1 MMAAERPSP
10 VRLGPSSLSLLPA
23 AIRRPTYDRSSL
35 TPGIL
40 HLGVGAF
47 HRCHQAEYTDDALE
61 AAFGPWGLVGVN
73 LRAPDLDATLGAQG
87 GLYCRELRDG
97 DRTERRLIGAMVD
110 TISVPGQ
117 DQPAH
122 HAALKRALETA
133 SNPSI
138 GVVTLTVTEKGY
150 CHIPATGELDL
161 DHPDIRH
168 DIANPRAPVSVPGFV
183 LRMLAMRLAAGVPP
197 PALISCDN
205 VPDNGSTLRRSVLG
219 LAAQIDRQLHDR
231 IARQACFLNTMVD
244 RIVPATR
251 PEDIEAFAAQTGVED
266 LGLVVGEPF
275 RMWVLED
282 RFDGPLPAW
291 DRAGALFVE
300 DVAPYEILKMRVVN
314 GIQSN
319 LCQLGVLSNMEFMSD
334 VMADESFRD
343 FALRTITR
351 EVVPNL
357 PPVPGMD
364 VPAYVAETIR
374 RLRNPALKHRT
385 LQISTDG
392 SQKIKQRLL
401 EPLRAAQRAGTPC
414 DGLLLG
420 IAGWM
425 QYASGRDSGGQPL
438 QVNDPFAARTRAI
451 GMASGGDA
459 TALVESMLEIDGIF
473 GFDLRADTAIKAR
486 LSAGVAKLQERPA
499 RLVIRDFLSS
509 NAG

>member
-1 MMAAERPSP
+1 MGSDTRP
-10 VRLGPSSLSLLPA
+10 VRLGPSSLDLLPA
-23 AIRRPTYDRSSL
+23 SVRRPAYDRTRL
-35 TPGIL
+35 NPGLL
-40 HLGVGAF
+40 HLGAGAF

-61 AAFGPWGLVGVN
+61 ASFGPWGIVGVN
-73 LRAPDLDATLGAQG
+73 LRAPDLGPTLGAQG

-97 DRTERRLIGAMVD
+97 SQTDRRLIGALAD
-110 TISVPGQ
+110 TISVPGP
-117 DQPAH
+117 DQASH
-122 HAALKRALETA
+122 HATLTRALDTA
-133 SNPSI
+133 SSASI
-138 GVVTLTVTEKGY
+138 GAVTLTVTEKGY

-168 DIANPRAPVSVPGFV
+168 DIAHPLAPVSVPGFV
-183 LRMLAMRLAAGVPP
+183 LRMLALRLQSGTPL

-219 LAAQIDRQLHDR
+219 LAARIDPTLHDR
-231 IARQACFLNTMVD
+231 VAREAHFVNTMVD

-251 PEDIEAFAAQTGVED
+251 PEDIAAFASQTGVED
-266 LGLVVGEPF
+266 LALVVGEPF

-291 DRAGALFVE
+291 DRAGALFVR

-319 LCQLGVLSNMEFMSD
+319 LSQLGVLSDLEFMSD
-334 VMADESFRD
+334 VMAEEG
-343 FALRTITR
+343 FAEFAERTITR

-357 PPVPGMD
+357 PQVPGVD
-364 VPAYVAETIR
+364 VPAYVTETIR

-385 LQISTDG
+385 QQISTDG

-401 EPLRAAQRAGTPC
+401 EPLRAGLRAGTPC

-425 QYASGRDSGGQPL
+425 QYASGRGSGGQRIE
-438 QVNDPFAARTRAI
+438 VNDPFAERTRAI
-451 GMASGGDA
+451 GTASGGDA
-459 TALVESMLEIDGIF
+459 ATLVDGMLEIDGIF
-473 GFDLRADTAIKAR
+473 GFDLRSDTAIRAR
-486 LSAGVAKLQERPA
+486 LAADVAKLQKQPA
-499 RLVIRDFLSS
+499 LFVIRDFLASER
-509 NAG
+509 G

>member
-1 MMAAERPSP
+1 MGSDTRP
-10 VRLGPSSLSLLPA
+10 VRLGPSSLDLLPA
-23 AIRRPTYDRSSL
+23 SVRRPNYDRTRL
-35 TPGIL
+35 KPGIL

-61 AAFGPWGLVGVN
+61 AAFGPWGIVGVN
-73 LRAPDLDATLGAQG
+73 LRAPDLDPTLGAQG
-87 GLYCRELRDG
+87 GLYCRELRDRG
-97 DRTERRLIGAMVD
+97 QTDRRLIGAMVD
-110 TISVPGQ
+110 TISVPGR
-117 DQPAH
+117 DQALH
-122 HAALKRALETA
+122 DATLKRALDTA
-133 SNPSI
+133 GSAAI

-168 DIANPRAPVSVPGFV
+168 DIANPQAPVSVPGFV
-183 LRMLAMRLAAGVPP
+183 LRLLALRLDAGTPL

-219 LAAQIDRQLHDR
+219 LAARIDLALHDR
-231 IARQACFLNTMVD
+231 VAGEAHFVNTMVD

-251 PEDIEAFAAQTGVED
+251 AEDIAAFASQTGVED

-282 RFDGPLPAW
+282 RFDRPLPAW
-291 DRAGALFVE
+291 DRAGALFVR

-319 LCQLGVLSNMEFMSD
+319 LCQLGVLSGLEFMSD
-334 VMADESFRD
+334 VMAEEG
-343 FALRTITR
+343 FAEFAERTITR

-357 PPVPGMD
+357 PPVAGVD
-364 VPAYVAETIR
+364 VAAYVAETIR

-385 LQISTDG
+385 QQISTDG

-401 EPLRAAQRAGTPC
+401 EPLRAGLRAGTPC

-425 QYASGRDSGGQPL
+425 QYASGRDSGGQRIE
-438 QVNDPFAARTRAI
+438 VNDPFAERTRAI
-451 GMASGGDA
+451 GTASGGDA
-459 TALVESMLEIDGIF
+459 ATLVDGMLEIDGIF
-473 GFDLRADTAIKAR
+473 GFDLRADAAIRAR
-486 LSAGVAKLQERPA
+486 LADNVAKLQKEPA
-499 RLVIRDFLSS
+499 LLVIRDFLASER
-509 NAG
+509 G